1 MNAKSKANHVH
12 FDFNDICIVQFY
24 FICYTVEEH
33 MEILY
38 CKVYKGAYVVSY
50 LLSRMHS
57 SSRRIQMRT
66 KAPTEPPTAGA
77 TTLSDDDCSLL
88 VGGIAR
94 EKYNTKKEYIAGVNL
109 YYKQTALESF

>member
-1 MNAKSKANHVH
+1 
-12 FDFNDICIVQFY
+12 
-24 FICYTVEEH
+24 
-33 MEILY
+33 
-38 CKVYKGAYVVSY
+38 
-50 LLSRMHS
+50 
-57 SSRRIQMRT
+57 MRT

-77 TTLSDDDCSLL
+77 TTLSDDDCSSL